1 MTYESIVKN
10 IDEMPPLSDI
20 VKNMQ
25 KLYSRGTENVN
36 IRQLVKLIEADVML
50 TANILKEI
58 NSPYYGF
65 KRKIS
70 SISQAVTLFGIT
82 RIKSFVFQ
90 YAMSKQLT
98 VDTEIYGF
106 NNEQFNDMCILQ
118 SSLVMQWFAKI
129 DLHDTDIL
137 MSLALI
143 MESGKLIIAKEL
155 YASDYL
161 EEYRKGFLACDD
173 IVAYE
178 KDFLFTT
185 SYYLSSVLFR
195 HWNLEPVY
203 ADILEAMDADEKRKQ
218 EFDGK
223 IIMLSDA
230 LDVVRTAINLK
241 EVLTDESIKK
251 AIQKVREMGLYAPD
265 FETVALRVK
274 KAYEQE

>member
-10 IDEMPPLSDI
+10 IDEMPPLSNI
-20 VKNMQ
+20 IKNMQ
-25 KLYSRGTENVN
+25 QLYSRGTANVN
-36 IRQLVKLIEADVML
+36 MKELIQLIEADAML

-65 KRKIS
+65 SRKIS
-70 SISQAVTLFGIT
+70 SISQAVMLFGIT
-82 RIKSFVFQ
+82 RIKAFVFQ

-118 SSLVMQWFAKI
+118 SSLMMQWFAKVN
-129 DLHDTDIL
+129 LRDTDIL

-161 EEYRKGFLACDD
+161 EVYREGFLSCDN
-173 IVAYE
+173 IVVYE
-178 KDFLFTT
+178 QEFFCTT

-195 HWNLEPVY
+195 HWNLEPMY
-203 ADILEAMDADEKRKQ
+203 ADVLEAMDAEEKRKQ
-218 EFDGK
+218 EFDAK
-223 IIMLSDA
+223 IIMLSNA

-241 EVLTDESIKK
+241 EVLTDTSVNK
-251 AIQKVREMGLYAPD
+251 AIIKVKRMGLDSAH
-265 FETVALRVK
+265 FEKTASRVK

>member
-10 IDEMPPLSDI
+10 IDEMPPLSNI
-20 VKNMQ
+20 IKNMQ
-25 KLYSRGTENVN
+25 QLYSRGTANVN
-36 IRQLVKLIEADVML
+36 MKELIQLIEADAML

-65 KRKIS
+65 SRKIS
-70 SISQAVTLFGIT
+70 SISQAVMLFGIT
-82 RIKSFVFQ
+82 RIKAFVFQ

-118 SSLVMQWFAKI
+118 SSLMMQWFAKVN
-129 DLHDTDIL
+129 LRDTDIL

-161 EEYRKGFLACDD
+161 EVYREGFLSCDN
-173 IVAYE
+173 IVVYE
-178 KDFLFTT
+178 QEFFCTT

-195 HWNLEPVY
+195 HWNLEPMY
-203 ADILEAMDADEKRKQ
+203 ADVLEAMDADEKRKQ
-218 EFDGK
+218 EFDEK

-241 EVLTDESIKK
+241 EVLTDASINK
-251 AIQKVREMGLYAPD
+251 AIIKVNRMGLDGAH
-265 FETVALRVK
+265 FEKTALRVK

>member
-10 IDEMPPLSDI
+10 IDEMPPLSNI
-20 VKNMQ
+20 IKNMQ
-25 KLYSRGTENVN
+25 QLYSRGTANVN
-36 IRQLVKLIEADVML
+36 MKELIKLIEADAML

-65 KRKIS
+65 SRKIS
-70 SISQAVTLFGIT
+70 SISQAVMLFGIT
-82 RIKSFVFQ
+82 RIKAFVFQ

-118 SSLVMQWFAKI
+118 SSLMMQWFAKVN
-129 DLHDTDIL
+129 LRDTDIL

-161 EEYRKGFLACDD
+161 EVYREGFLACDN
-173 IVAYE
+173 IVVYE
-178 KDFLFTT
+178 KEFFCTT

-195 HWNLEPVY
+195 HWNLEPMY
-203 ADILEAMDADEKRKQ
+203 ADVLEAMDADEKRKQ
-218 EFDGK
+218 EFDAK

-241 EVLTDESIKK
+241 EVLTDASINK
-251 AIQKVREMGLYAPD
+251 AIIKVNRMGLDGAH
-265 FETVALRVK
+265 FEKTALRVK

>member
-25 KLYSRGTENVN
+25 KLYSRGTDNVN
-36 IRQLVKLIEADVML
+36 TRELVKLIEADVML
-50 TANILKEI
+50 TANIFKEI

-65 KRKIS
+65 KHKIS
-70 SISQAVTLFGIT
+70 SISQAVTLFGIR

-90 YAMSKQLT
+90 YAMSQQLT

-129 DLHDTDIL
+129 DLRDTDIL
-137 MSLALI
+137 MPLALI

-195 HWNLEPVY
+195 HWNFEPVY

-218 EFDGK
+218 EFDEK
-223 IIMLSDA
+223 IIILSDA
-230 LDVVRTAINLK
+230 LDVIRTAINLK
-241 EVLTDESIKK
+241 EVLTDESINKSM
-251 AIQKVREMGLYAPD
+251 QKVYEMGLSTSD
-265 FETVALRVK
+265 FKTIALRVK